1 MKNMVSK
8 LTLILVIGSY
18 VAWFYYKL
26 IKYIFYVENNN
37 QIKNYYNNK
46 INKLYWYNNH
56 QI

>member
-8 LTLILVIGSY
+8 LTFILVIGSY
-18 VAWFYYKL
+18 ITRFYYKL

-37 QIKNYYNNK
+37 QINNYNNNK
-46 INKLYWYNNH
+46 INNLYWYNIH

>member
-8 LTLILVIGSY
+8 LTFTLVIGSY
-18 VAWFYYKL
+18 ITRFYYKL

-37 QIKNYYNNK
+37 QINNYYNNK
-46 INKLYWYNNH
+46 INNLYWYNIH